1 MNPEDSVKI
10 TAPSVEE
17 AILLGLTRLRATRDQ
32 VEIEVLEE
40 GSKGFL
46 GLGSREAKVRL
57 TRRDVTIEPRV
68 DLASL
73 KAKQAEVETPTP
85 AAEPEAPQQA
95 PEKQPA
101 PASRPKREK
110 SPEKAPVQAQ
120 KQEKEDAQADA
131 ESQAAQAPAPE
142 KKKKPALKPAP
153 QKLEKASPKPKE
165 KRRNAPH
172 KKGGVDRDAV
182 EAIALE
188 AAERLFADFDLE
200 IATKWREED
209 RPTLWISLS
218 GDDASPLVGR
228 RARTLSS
235 VQYIMR
241 ALVHHKIDGK
251 YYLVVDADGY
261 RERRYRSLRSL
272 AERKADE
279 AVQKQHTIRL
289 RPMPA
294 SERRI
299 VHMTLREN
307 DRVETKSSG
316 SGRRR
321 AVTIIPN

>member
-1 MNPEDSVKI
+1 MNPEDSVEI

-32 VEIEVLEE
+32 VDIEVLEE

-73 KAKQAEVETPTP
+73 KAKRAEVSE
-85 AAEPEAPQQA
+85 AAEKIEEEAPEAPRSA
-95 PEKQPA
+95 PEKEPA
-101 PASRPKREK
+101 PAPRPKQ
-110 SPEKAPVQAQ
+110 EKAPEKVSVQAS
-120 KQEKEDAQADA
+120 KEKE
-131 ESQAAQAPAPE
+131 EKEAPPPVEE
-142 KKKKPALKPAP
+142 KKPTPK
-153 QKLEKASPKPKE
+153 KLEKAPSEPKE
-165 KRRNAPH
+165 KRPSARE
-172 KKGGVDRDAV
+172 KKAGVDRDAV
-182 EAIALE
+182 ESIALE
-188 AAERLFADFDLE
+188 VAEHLFADFDVE
-200 IATKWREED
+200 VSTKWREED

-218 GDDASPLVGR
+218 GNDASSLVGR

-235 VQYIMR
+235 VQYVMR

-261 RERRYRSLRSL
+261 RERRHRSLRSL

-279 AVQKQHTIRL
+279 AVQKQLTIRL
-289 RPMPA
+289 RSMPA

-299 VHMTLREN
+299 VHMTLRED
-307 DRVETKSSG
+307 DRVETKSVG

-321 AVTIIPN
+321 AVTIIPH